1 MIRSTGIQKQA
12 QTPCREHRLA
22 SFPITGFVP
31 IAGPKKKILKTLT
44 ERIKEK

>member
-22 SFPITGFVP
+22 NFPNIGFAP
-31 IAGPKKKILKTLT
+31 TAAPKKKILKTLT
-44 ERIKEK
+44 ERIKKI